1 MNNRI
6 AELETL
12 ITKYQKAFY
21 DGESPVS
28 DAEFDALWD
37 ELKSLAPKSPK
48 LRQVGAVKT
57 AEVGRKLPDEEH
69 CTNKVAELENYKVAF
84 DDDEMTD
91 EEYDTIWDELKKNPH
106 SDHPLVEKFA
116 FYSGPEP
123 FSVLQ
128 AQTIQAEPFWENI
141 DHKDPEQLKR
151 QKYARRVD
159 IVMINKKEKAGIF
172 HSSSYWSTY
181 NASLES
187 CTCTDFEQRKLP
199 CKHIYRLAYELGIIE
214 RPQKKPSGIGKAD
227 KETTR
232 KDIGLPPGKVFHI
245 QYEDSKGDISERDIE
260 IQKIAEVKDKT
271 YIYAYCHLH
280 KATRSFL
287 ASRIMSISYYGRP
300 VKDIRDLFQMDFSTP
315 EDFIDRLVKEA
326 LEIAEPSD
334 KTEELKK
341 IPENS
346 ELLKSYIPNNKKK
359 LPLLNENI
367 KTIKAIDQFIEP
379 FIKNTEYWNEYENK
393 DDGSE
398 YLIIYMRKYYKNGK
412 PYKRPTMLS
421 YIRYEPYH
429 YGHFDESGEFHEE
442 VVVCAKNK
450 MPYAVDGQAYGYLV
464 SAGRAFLKKLKE
476 DLNINI
482 P

>member
-6 AELETL
+6 AELEAL
-12 ITKYQKAFY
+12 ITKYQKAYY
-21 DGESPVS
+21 DGETPVS

-37 ELKSLAPKSPK
+37 ELKSLSPKSRK

-57 AEVGRKLPDEEH
+57 TEPDRKLPDEEH
-69 CTNKVAELENYKVAF
+69 CTNKVAELIAF
-84 DDDEMTD
+84 DDEEMTD
-91 EEYDTIWDELKKNPH
+91 EEYDTIWDELKKDPH
-106 SDHPLVEKFA
+106 SDHPLVVKFA

-151 QKYARRVD
+151 QKYARRVG

-172 HSSSYWSTY
+172 EGSCGSIY

-214 RPQKKPSGIGKAD
+214 RPPKKPSGIGKAD

-232 KDIGLPPGKVFHI
+232 KDLGLPLGKVFHI
-245 QYEDSKGDISERDIE
+245 QYKDSKGFVSERDIE

-287 ASRIMSISYYGRP
+287 VSRILSMTYYGSP
-300 VKDIRDLFQMDFSTP
+300 VKDFHDLFQMDFSTP
-315 EDFIDRLVKEA
+315 EGFIDRLVKEA
-326 LEIAEPSD
+326 LE
-334 KTEELKK
+334 
-341 IPENS
+341 NS
-346 ELLKSYIPNNKKK
+346 
-359 LPLLNENI
+359 
-367 KTIKAIDQFIEP
+367 
-379 FIKNTEYWNEYENK
+379 
-393 DDGSE
+393 
-398 YLIIYMRKYYKNGK
+398 
-412 PYKRPTMLS
+412 
-421 YIRYEPYH
+421 
-429 YGHFDESGEFHEE
+429 
-442 VVVCAKNK
+442 
-450 MPYAVDGQAYGYLV
+450 
-464 SAGRAFLKKLKE
+464 
-476 DLNINI
+476 
-482 P
+482 